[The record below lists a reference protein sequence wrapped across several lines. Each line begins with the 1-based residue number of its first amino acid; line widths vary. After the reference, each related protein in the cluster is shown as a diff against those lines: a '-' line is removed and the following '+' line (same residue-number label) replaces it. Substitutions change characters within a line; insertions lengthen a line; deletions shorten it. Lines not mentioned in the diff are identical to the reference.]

1 MPTGIPRSSAR
12 RQGTLGV
19 LGPLVFTLAWIAGA
33 LLQSD
38 YSVRREDVSGLT
50 AETADAPWATITG
63 IVVMGACT
71 VLLGVG
77 LLRALGGP
85 LRRCAGPLLII
96 ASGVATICVGVFRN
110 DCSTALPAC
119 QALIEAGDISWRH
132 IAHDLATWVVFT
144 AFIAA
149 PLPTGWRMRSEL
161 YWRPLALPSMLLTPL
176 LGVLLVLYG
185 IEPVAGWGGALQ
197 RALLTPGLV
206 WLAVLGLRLA
216 VLPESH

>member
-1 MPTGIPRSSAR
+1 M
-12 RQGTLGV
+12 LGV

-38 YSVRREDVSGLT
+38 YSVRREDISGLT
-50 AETADAPWATITG
+50 AQTADAPWVTIAG
-63 IVVMGACT
+63 IIVMGRCT

-85 LRRCAGPLLII
+85 LRRRCGPLLII
-96 ASGVATICVGVFRN
+96 LGGVATICVGMFRN
-110 DCSTALPAC
+110 DCSTALSAC
-119 QALIEAGDISWRH
+119 QALIEAGDISWQH
-132 IAHDLATWVVFT
+132 IAHDVATWVVFA

-149 PLPTGWRMRSEL
+149 PLPTGWSMRSEP
-161 YWRPLALPSMLLTPL
+161 YWRPLALPSMFLTPL

-185 IEPVAGWGGALQ
+185 IEPIAGWGGTLQ

-216 VLPESH
+216 TLPESH